1 MQEQEKK
8 TVRGRKAKQTET
20 VPYANKEEKNP
31 ETEIAKEEPSAAPV
45 GFTMEQ
51 VQKMIAEAIAQHDKE
66 KKAEMPATQTVSENT
81 VTMFFQAEVNDANEL
96 LLGPNGKY
104 GMITGKHATITVPK
118 RDFIGEFRTA
128 IIQHYLKTRNLIV
141 VDGLT
146 DEERK
151 IYGLDYQDGEYL
163 EPAVY
168 DRLIEMGDKVLE
180 IFPKLHVTWR
190 EMIATKFLEAF
201 ENKTLKC
208 SRHAL
213 LEMNNMSKK
222 DYTNMPVGDERRKGA
237 FYPIIHAMN
246 AADESGDE
254 V

>member
-8 TVRGRKAKQTET
+8 TVRGRRAKQAETKTENAT
-20 VPYANKEEKNP
+20 PVTTAEKETMKEETN
-31 ETEIAKEEPSAAPV
+31 AAPAA
-45 GFTMEQ
+45 FTMEQ
-51 VQKMIAEAIAQHDKE
+51 VQKMIADAIAQHDKE
-66 KKAEMPATQTVSENT
+66 RKPEAPATQSGSEST

-128 IIQHYLKTRNLIV
+128 IIQYYLKTRNLIV

-168 DRLIEMGDKVLE
+168 ERLIEMGDKVLE

-201 ENKTLKC
+201 ENKTLRC
-208 SRHAL
+208 SREAL
-213 LEMNNMSKK
+213 IRMNNLSKK
-222 DYTNMPVGDERRKGA
+222 DYKDLPAGDERRKGA

-246 AADESGDE
+246 AADETDDE
-254 V
+254 A